1 MNVLAAPLLIATI
14 ALAPAE
20 LTKTDPASTDWSWVQ
35 QDSKLWLYA
44 HLAAGEAQFC
54 SDEEQRDVISVA
66 DNRVRSDKFP
76 DTPAE
81 VIFQDN
87 PIQYAC
93 TVDGNFYRDPTQENW
108 ENALY
113 VIENGS
119 TLPDNVL
126 WQSDCEQGD
135 GVYKVTEWHVY
146 SYSN

>member
-20 LTKTDPASTDWSWVQ
+20 LIKTDPASTDWSWVQ

-66 DNRVRSDKFP
+66 DNRVQSDKFP

-81 VIFQDN
+81 VIF
-87 PIQYAC
+87 
-93 TVDGNFYRDPTQENW
+93 
-108 ENALY
+108 
-113 VIENGS
+113 
-119 TLPDNVL
+119 
-126 WQSDCEQGD
+126 
-135 GVYKVTEWHVY
+135 
-146 SYSN
+146 

>member
-1 MNVLAAPLLIATI
+1 MKTFAAPILAAMIV
-14 ALAPAE
+14 LAPAE
-20 LTKTDPASTDWSWVQ
+20 FTTADQTTDWSWVEPES
-35 QDSKLWLYA
+35 DLWLYA

-54 SDEEQRDVISVA
+54 PDDEQRDVISVA

-87 PIQYAC
+87 PLQYAC
-93 TVDGNFYRDPTQENW
+93 TVDGNFYREPTQENW